1 MGNARFLG
9 QYVMMIVGMVAAGM
23 LLCGAEPVQAAGF
36 LNSCT
41 TYCHGMPPR
50 DAARK
55 ANFCLSCRQYTC
67 SDCWNTVEG
76 RCLSCAPTPESMVAA
91 AAASFQTIDVVI
103 SNAGY
108 AVGNSC
114 MDFKLED
121 WDRNFAVHTR
131 GAWLLAKAS
140 YPYLKASQGN
150 MVITAS
156 ISGSHATP
164 ALGAYS
170 PSKAATLM
178 FAKQLAVEWGPDGIR
193 VNAISPGLVHTN
205 GSDVVFSD
213 PEVKALRASKIPLR
227 RVADPEDIAKVVSFM
242 VGPDAA
248 YLSGADV
255 VVDGG
260 LVNTLMPNLGMSNNW
275 TGKVTG

>member
-1 MGNARFLG
+1 MHCIITG
-9 QYVMMIVGMVAAGM
+9 
-23 LLCGAEPVQAAGF
+23 
-36 LNSCT
+36 
-41 TYCHGMPPR
+41 
-50 DAARK
+50 AARGIGRAIARRLAQDSLLRDK
-55 ANFCLSCRQYTC
+55 APAALLLSDQHGPELEVLALELRALGHHITC
-67 SDCWNTVEG
+67 FPGDMSDPAV
-76 RCLSCAPTPESMVAA
+76 PEHMVAA
-91 AAASFQTIDVVI
+91 AAAAFNTIDVVV

-108 AVGNSC
+108 AVGNSL

-140 YPYLKASQGN
+140 HRHLKASGGN
-150 MVITAS
+150 MVITTS
-156 ISGSHATP
+156 ISGSNATP

-193 VNAISPGLVHTN
+193 VNALSPGLVHTN

-213 PEVKALRASKIPLR
+213 PQVKALRASKIPLR
-227 RVADPEDIAKVVSFM
+227 RVADPEDIAKVVSFL
-242 VGPDAA
+242 VGPDAG
-248 YLSGADV
+248 YVSGADI

-260 LVNTLMPNLGMSNNW
+260 LVNTLMPNLGMSDNW
-275 TGKVTG
+275 AGKVTG